1 MTMSDYSAGTI
12 EVLEGLDPVRKRP
25 GMYTDTENP
34 NHLAQEVIDN
44 GVDEALAGFANQLD
58 VIIHADGSISVQD
71 NGRGMPTDKHPQFNM
86 TGVELILTRLHSGAK
101 FNHDNY
107 AFSGGLHGVGVSV
120 VNALASKVEV
130 TVKRSGQCTQFIFV
144 DGVCREIETISA
156 SALAR
161 RGTRLR
167 FWPNPIYFDCAD
179 FDTKALERSLH
190 TKAMLCPGFAVSFYI
205 EKTEQKFNWCYESG
219 MVEYVR
225 SALKDDEVVIN
236 EVVHADIKDED
247 GAASWALMWTTRSNA
262 LQESFVNLISTPQGG
277 THVNGLRNGVYE
289 AIKEF
294 ADIHNLLPKGIKLK
308 ADDAC
313 INMGFVLSTMVK
325 EPQFAGQTKQKLNNS
340 ATQTYMQTAV
350 KNHMILW
357 LNQNVKIAETL
368 LESVIEAA
376 RKRQL
381 KSKQIERKKAVSGP
395 SLPGKLIDCLEKDVS
410 QTEIFLVEGDSASGT
425 VKQARDR
432 KTQAILPL
440 RGKILNTWELDS
452 DVILKSQE
460 IHDISV
466 AIGLSPGQVDLSGL
480 RYGKVCVLA
489 DADSDGHHIATL
501 LCALFLKHFP
511 ELVRAGHL
519 YIAMPPLFRI
529 DVGKDVY
536 YAASDAEKNEILV
549 KVPQNRKVTVMRF
562 KGLGEMSPT
571 QLRETTIKAGDRRL
585 AQVVMPEETVARE
598 LMEKLL
604 AKKRVSSRREW
615 IEEFGNQATT
625 E

>member
-1 MTMSDYSAGTI
+1 MSDYSAGTI